1 MNRKRLVMVTYV
13 LMVVF
18 VLAACGSGANTTNST
33 STAASTVAATPEP
46 IATPEPPAEIT
57 LFFSSQGTTYQEFD
71 FSANWFMDKI
81 CEMANVK
88 FTDVITPPAADLIT
102 KYNMLVASG
111 TLPDLM
117 VCPLAT
123 SEIDKYGKDGAFLP
137 TDSYIEKS
145 ATISKIYNAAQREY
159 IKADDGMTYAVWGY
173 PSNADFDSDKGFAY
187 RADLLE
193 KLSIQVPTTINGWVD
208 AMRIVK
214 EKVPN
219 SIPYSCVGMSQYY
232 QFIFS
237 PYNIGFGSGMA
248 MVFDNKTN
256 TYTHAFA
263 TENMMKAV
271 AFGKM
276 LYDEGLL
283 DKEFMTHTKNDYT
296 NKIYSRNMLIIPKN
310 RGGINNFISRFPTN
324 GVADAKVM
332 PACYMAADGIE
343 MTDGVYK
350 HFGNLVGFPMTIS
363 SATKSP
369 DACVRVIEALL
380 SDEVKDLTVYGRE
393 GTEFKVV
400 DGVKTAIEPATTDS
414 GWRLAYGI
422 MFGINTSE
430 RMNYNANAIIDA
442 TAITDEAKKAYK
454 NELAERMTKL
464 EQTIFV
470 DAPRSDSYVEA
481 ISTDLATK
489 RTESLTLQT
498 SLIAKAIMGE
508 ISLDEFRAEAAKV
521 VANDADIVAAMNK
534 LVADAVAK
542 YGLK

>member
-1 MNRKRLVMVTYV
+1 MNRKRLVMVTY
-13 LMVVF
+13 LLLVVF

-33 STAASTVAATPEP
+33 STAVTTAVATPEP
-46 IATPEPPAEIT
+46 TPEPPAEIT

-71 FSANWFMDKI
+71 FSTNWFMDKI

-88 FTDVITPPAADLIT
+88 FTDVITPPAADLAT
-102 KYNMLVASG
+102 KFNMLVASG

-117 VCPLAT
+117 VCPLGIA
-123 SEIDKYGKDGAFLP
+123 EIDKYGKDGAFLP

-145 ATISKIYNAAQREY
+145 EIVSKVYNSAQREY
-159 IKADDGMTYAVWGY
+159 IKADDGKTYAIWGY

-193 KLSIQVPTTINGWVD
+193 KLSIQTPTTYSGWID

-214 EKVPN
+214 EKVPD
-219 SIPYSCVGMSQYY
+219 SIPFSCVGFSQYY
-232 QFIFS
+232 HFMFS
-237 PYNIGFGSGMA
+237 PYNIGFIGGMPI
-248 MVFDNKTN
+248 VWDDKTK
-256 TYTHAFA
+256 TYTEAFG
-263 TENMMKAV
+263 TENMVKALTN
-271 AFGKM
+271 AKM

-324 GVADAKVM
+324 GVADAKVL
-332 PACYMAADGIE
+332 PAYYMAADGIE

-363 SATKSP
+363 STTKSA
-369 DACVRVIEALL
+369 DACVRVIETLL

-393 GTEFKVV
+393 GIEYKVV
-400 DGVKTAIEPATTDS
+400 DGVKTAIEPAATDA
-414 GWRLAYGI
+414 GWRLAYGV
-422 MFGINTSE
+422 MFGINTPE
-430 RMNYNANAIIDA
+430 RMDYNAFAIIDSNP
-442 TAITDEAKKAYK
+442 ITDDAKKAYK
-454 NELAERMTKL
+454 NEFAERMKKL
-464 EQTIFV
+464 EETIFI
-470 DAPRSDSYVEA
+470 DAPRADSYCEA
-481 ISTDLATK
+481 LSDELATK
-489 RTESLTLQT
+489 RSESRELQF
-498 SLIAKAIMGE
+498 SIVAKVIMGDMT
-508 ISLDEFRAEAAKV
+508 IDEYRTEAAKI
-521 VANDADIVAAMNK
+521 VANDVPIVEAMNK